1 MIYFGN
7 ATHSGCETIDAAAAA
22 VTRTNPLEETELLD
36 VPLAKNNLTRGS
48 IPDVQHT
55 VFSSRRQETHLVRK
69 FQNYNTLRETT

>member
-36 VPLAKNNLTRGS
+36 VPLAKNNLT
-48 IPDVQHT
+48 
-55 VFSSRRQETHLVRK
+55 
-69 FQNYNTLRETT
+69 